1 MHSSGAL
8 ERLFDYT
15 TPAVLH
21 RVQRV
26 LVRLA
31 VRAWWPSWR
40 RARPSSLSPHWCDSL
55 LLPPNRGFVS
65 NRESERCRMSGLVHS
80 APRDRNLSL
89 AQPPGPRGGLTP
101 TDGRDHTRSR
111 VPQRMSSS
119 QLARG
124 GSTYSLSLRSAAWL
138 CHTSQVLTRDP
149 RLTLKGCERLLCVL
163 STCNGDDFAV
173 CTADTG
179 SLRLV
184 FDLLCRM
191 DADPTL
197 VRDATAARG
206 KGGIALYHS
215 AQVQVRGVLTLT
227 LTLIISC

>member
-1 MHSSGAL
+1 
-8 ERLFDYT
+8 
-15 TPAVLH
+15 
-21 RVQRV
+21 
-26 LVRLA
+26 
-31 VRAWWPSWR
+31 
-40 RARPSSLSPHWCDSL
+40 
-55 LLPPNRGFVS
+55 
-65 NRESERCRMSGLVHS
+65 
-80 APRDRNLSL
+80 
-89 AQPPGPRGGLTP
+89 
-101 TDGRDHTRSR
+101 
-111 VPQRMSSS
+111 MSSS

-149 RLTLKGCERLLCVL
+149 RLTLKGCEQLLCVL

-227 LTLIISC
+227 LTLIISCSGSISNPATHLYRRVANAPERKHSLTHLDNLVLES

>member
-1 MHSSGAL
+1 
-8 ERLFDYT
+8 
-15 TPAVLH
+15 
-21 RVQRV
+21 
-26 LVRLA
+26 
-31 VRAWWPSWR
+31 
-40 RARPSSLSPHWCDSL
+40 
-55 LLPPNRGFVS
+55 
-65 NRESERCRMSGLVHS
+65 
-80 APRDRNLSL
+80 
-89 AQPPGPRGGLTP
+89 
-101 TDGRDHTRSR
+101 
-111 VPQRMSSS
+111 MSSS

-149 RLTLKGCERLLCVL
+149 RLTLKGCEQLLCVL

-215 AQVQVRGVLTLT
+215 AQVQVAWRAHSHPYPDYQLLRGS
-227 LTLIISC
+227 ISNPARHLYRRVANAPERKHSLPIWTTWC